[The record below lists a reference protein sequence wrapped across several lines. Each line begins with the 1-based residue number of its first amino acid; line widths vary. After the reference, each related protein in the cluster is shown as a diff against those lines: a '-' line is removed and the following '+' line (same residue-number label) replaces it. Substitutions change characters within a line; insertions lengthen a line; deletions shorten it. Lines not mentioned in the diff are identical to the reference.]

1 MSKGDRPAKPS
12 WPLLFLFLFAMVS
25 TGSLTG
31 CVSPKSITTV
41 GEGDLSHYRK
51 VYFITGTPDPREVYP
66 RVEARLRQAGFNVTE
81 INVKGPPVNMQGS
94 GFVISPDG
102 YVLTCAHVVT
112 GVHEVTIWV
121 EGVRYPCRVLNSD
134 TNLDLAL
141 LKVDGDHPPFHPLH
155 LESGKDYSLGESVYT
170 MGFPLV
176 DVLGTSPR
184 LNNGLISAK
193 VGMNDDTNFVQVS
206 VPIQPGNSGG
216 PLLNANGQVIG
227 VVSSTL
233 NPMGILL
240 RTGNALPQNVN
251 FAIKLASVRKFL
263 EASQITVPTNTATGS
278 FDEAESAVAL
288 VRSGNVT
295 DAELKEPE
303 LYCICSYQSEHGFN
317 WHFHLINIVFVDSKT
332 GKLVF
337 RVVEGLGDVSENTE
351 LDHMFS
357 VICEKFFP
365 GQPNPFGEE

>member
-1 MSKGDRPAKPS
+1 MRKGAHPS
-12 WPLLFLFLFAMVS
+12 LPLLFLFVLAIA
-25 TGSLTG
+25 LTG
-31 CVSPKSITTV
+31 CVSPKSVTTI
-41 GEGDLSHYRK
+41 GGDDLSRYRK
-51 VYFITGTPDPREVYP
+51 VYFVAGGEDPRGVYP
-66 RVEARLRQAGFNVTE
+66 RVESRLRQAGFNVTVV
-81 INVKGPPVNMQGS
+81 NPKGPPMNMQGT
-94 GFVISPDG
+94 GFVISSDG
-102 YVLTCAHVVT
+102 YALTCAHVVT
-112 GVHEVTIWV
+112 GVHEATIWV

-141 LKVDGDHPPFHPLH
+141 LKVDGDHPPFHSLR
-155 LESGKDYSLGESVYT
+155 LESGKDYSLGENVYT

-193 VGMNDDTNFVQVS
+193 VGLNDDTNFVQVS

-216 PLLNANGQVIG
+216 PLLNADGQVIG

-263 EASQITVPTNTATGS
+263 EASQVAIPTNVIAGN
-278 FDEAESAVAL
+278 FDQAESAVAL

-303 LYCICSYQSEHGFN
+303 LYCACTYQSEHGFN
-317 WHFHLINIVFVDSKT
+317 WHFHVIGIGFVDGKT
-332 GKLVF
+332 GKLIF
-337 RVVEGLGDVSENTE
+337 RIAEGFGTVSEDKE

-357 VICEKFFP
+357 VISDKFFP
-365 GQPNPFGEE
+365 GQPNPFGGG

>member
-1 MSKGDRPAKPS
+1 MSKGAHLSKLS
-12 WPLLFLFLFAMVS
+12 WPPLFLFLLTIA
-25 TGSLTG
+25 LTG
-31 CVSPKSITTV
+31 CISPKSVTTV
-41 GEGDLSHYRK
+41 GGDDLSHYRK
-51 VYFITGTPDPREVYP
+51 VYFITGAQDPRGVYP
-66 RVEARLRQAGFNVTE
+66 RVESRLRQAGFNVTE
-81 INVKGPPVNMQGS
+81 VNLKGPPLNMQGS

-112 GVHEVTIWV
+112 GVHEATIWV

-141 LKVDGDHPPFHPLH
+141 LKVDGDHPPFHPLP
-155 LESGKDYSLGESVYT
+155 LESGKDYSLGENVYT

-216 PLLNANGQVIG
+216 PLLTADGQVIG

-233 NPMGILL
+233 NPMGILM

-263 EASQITVPTNTATGS
+263 EASQIAVSTNAATGS
-278 FDEAESAVAL
+278 FDQAESAIAL

-295 DAELKEPE
+295 DAELKQPE
-303 LYCICSYQSEHGFN
+303 LICACSYQSEHDFN
-317 WHFHLINIVFVDSKT
+317 WHFHVIAIGFVDGKT
-332 GKLVF
+332 GKLMF
-337 RVVEGLGDVSENTE
+337 RVVEGMGNISEDKE

-357 VICEKFFP
+357 IIFAKFFP
-365 GQPNPFGEE
+365 DQANPFGSE